1 MDNFYTILGI
11 SILLIVVVVILL
23 FTTRPSEIK
32 EITNGSPYPAVNS
45 RIKIIN
51 KSGTTFE
58 NIGTFDASGNFMLLN
73 EPVPDQGSFV
83 ITVYPKQT
91 ELIINENI
99 GAMLNVN
106 GNVLFENVLLF
117 FEGEGQISSLYSVFP
132 TSEPLSPFIVT
143 DLNENGECSFVT
155 QMQQI
160 PNTSVLPEA
169 SLWPV
174 DPILIRNATEESME
188 MFVLLYDTDNS
199 IIDGYMDTLYEYQ
212 SNQPENNA
220 ISVDISSV
228 PEGGFVYI
236 LGGSMACTNIMSI
249 VKDKGKLY
257 YYYFLGHR
265 QNTPHPL
272 QILQLN
278 GLSMPVAAKKIMSP
292 HQGFK
297 PSAAIMSKL
306 KGKTIPIEIK
316 TIPKEI
322 KDNSITISTYN
333 YFGSH

>member
-11 SILLIVVVVILL
+11 SILIIVVVVILL

-32 EITNGSPYPAVNS
+32 EIINGSPYPAVNS

-58 NIGTFDASGNFMLLN
+58 NIVTFDASGNFLILN

-91 ELIINENI
+91 ELIINESI

-106 GNVLFENVLLF
+106 GNVLFENVLF
-117 FEGEGQISSLYSVFP
+117 FIEGEGQIEVASALYSVFP

-143 DLNENGECSFVT
+143 DLNEIGECSFAT
-155 QMQQI
+155 QMQPI

-174 DPILIRNATEESME
+174 EPILIRNATEESME
-188 MFVLLYDTDNS
+188 MIVLLYDTDNS

-220 ISVDISSV
+220 ISIDISSV

-236 LGGSMACTNIMSI
+236 LGGSMACTNAMSI
-249 VKDKGKLY
+249 VKDNGKLY
-257 YYYFLGHR
+257 YYYFLGHTL
-265 QNTPHPL
+265 NTPHPL
-272 QILQLN
+272 QILQSN
-278 GLSMPVAAKKIMSP
+278 GLSLPVAKKIMTP
-292 HQGFK
+292 YHGLKQ
-297 PSAAIMSKL
+297 SATISKL
-306 KGKTIPIEIK
+306 KKTFHNSK
-316 TIPKEI
+316 ANPK
-322 KDNSITISTYN
+322 
-333 YFGSH
+333 

>member
-11 SILLIVVVVILL
+11 SILIIVVVVILL

-32 EITNGSPYPAVNS
+32 EIINGSPYPAVNS

-58 NIGTFDASGNFMLLN
+58 NIGTFDASGNFLILN

-106 GNVLFENVLLF
+106 GNVLFENVLF
-117 FEGEGQISSLYSVFP
+117 FEDEGQISALYSVFP

-143 DLNENGECSFVT
+143 DLNEIGECSFVT

-188 MFVLLYDTDNS
+188 MIVLLYDMDNS

-220 ISVDISSV
+220 ISIDISSV

-236 LGGSMACTNIMSI
+236 LGGSMACTNAMSI

-257 YYYFLGHR
+257 YYYFLGHT
-265 QNTPHPL
+265 QNTSHPL

-278 GLSMPVAAKKIMSP
+278 GLSMPVAKKITTP
-292 HQGFK
+292 HHGFK
-297 PSAAIMSKL
+297 PSAAMMSKL
-306 KGKTIPIEIK
+306 KGKTFHK
-316 TIPKEI
+316 SKANPKEI
-322 KDNSITISTYN
+322 KTHSITISKYD
-333 YFGSH
+333 YFGYN